1 MPFRTHPRGPGVALA
16 AAFALTLLAESAV
29 CQEGADEVTGE
40 AAGKAAGEPA
50 AREYYR
56 ITPGDTI
63 RIIVAE
69 RPDLTLQIR
78 VPLEGRIMLPVMGS
92 VEVTGRG
99 VEALAA
105 DIARRLETDA
115 RLIDARVAVSI
126 VSFGVRR
133 VYLGGSVGRP
143 QSVDLPAEVP
153 LTLMQAVSS
162 CGGFREDADREN
174 VRITRRRP
182 GEPPEVLVADME
194 RIAAG
199 DAPELDPVLE
209 PGDTVYIPAR
219 EPVYVLGQ
227 VAKAGAYPVP
237 YGYSFTASKAVAL
250 AGGFTKFA
258 RYTRVR
264 VTRRTP
270 EGVKQFV
277 VDLGA
282 VLSGGKLERDIEL
295 EAGDMVYVPERV
307 F

>member
-1 MPFRTHPRGPGVALA
+1 MLTATFVVAL
-16 AAFALTLLAESAV
+16 FAETALCREEDAPEARAE
-29 CQEGADEVTGE
+29 DF
-40 AAGKAAGEPA
+40 
-50 AREYYR
+50 YR
-56 ITPGDTI
+56 VRPGDTI

-69 RPDLTLQIR
+69 RPDLTLQMR

-92 VEVTGRG
+92 VSVVGRG

-115 RLIDARVAVSI
+115 KLVDARVAVS
-126 VSFGVRR
+126 VVDYGVRR

-143 QSVDLPAEVP
+143 QSLDLPAEVP

-174 VRITRRRP
+174 VRITRRAPGRRP
-182 GEPPEVLVADME
+182 KVIVADME
-194 RIAAG
+194 RIAEG
-199 DAPELDPVLE
+199 NAPELDPVLE
-209 PGDTVYIPAR
+209 PGDTIYVPAR

-227 VAKAGAYPVP
+227 VEEAGAFPLP
-237 YGYSFTASKAVAL
+237 YGYPLTASKAIAL

-264 VTRRTP
+264 IARRTP
-270 EGVKQFV
+270 DGVEQFV

-282 VLSGGKLERDIEL
+282 VLASGRLQNDKKLEP
-295 EAGDMVYVPERV
+295 GDTVYVPERV